1 MLQQNLT
8 PLSRNL
14 LIGSFIIYAIQLA
27 SRGLIDA
34 ALGWHGFGSGFFPWQ
49 PITSFFLTG
58 PDPRSAFAGWLGI
71 FFFVATVQRLLGL
84 RKLGYAMLAI
94 WAGTVVSTLALQPT
108 GLLQFI
114 PYVGYEPLLLALVC
128 LFGFYF
134 GNAQI
139 LLMFVLPIQAIWFA
153 WGSGLYALLW
163 LIYQPSNFTW
173 MSVAAWLSAFV
184 FQFVDQGGIRRF
196 RVQRQ
201 RAQVERR
208 FAVHEGGRSPRDTP
222 RWDN

>member
-14 LIGSFIIYAIQLA
+14 LIGSFILYIAQLA
-27 SRGLIDA
+27 TRGLLDTF
-34 ALGWHGFGSGFFPWQ
+34 LGWQDFGSGFFPWQ
-49 PITSFFLTG
+49 PITSFLLTG
-58 PDPRSAFAGWLGI
+58 PDPRSAFMGWLGI
-71 FFFVATVQRLLGL
+71 FFFVATVQRVLGN
-84 RKLGYAMLAI
+84 RKLGYAMLAT
-94 WAGTVVSTLALQPT
+94 WAGTVVSTLVLQAT
-108 GLLQFI
+108 GVLGFI
-114 PYVGYEPLLLALVC
+114 PYMGYEPLLLALVC
-128 LFGFYF
+128 LFGFYL
-134 GNAQI
+134 GSANI

-163 LIYQPSNFTW
+163 LVYQPSNFTW

-196 RVQRQ
+196 RVKRQ

-208 FAVHEGGRSPRDTP
+208 FAVHEGGKSPRGKQH
-222 RWDN
+222 WDN